1 MLLHCLYLHLFRE
14 DQEDRRLWNL
24 ACDIAVEQIISRE
37 KIPILETGGDAKK
50 IREKV
55 FHTLGDR
62 SDSAEKICRKLKE
75 QAFPFH
81 LEALEEAF
89 HFDDHTLWDICTGE
103 KGKRT
108 KEKWNKLLSYT
119 AANRQDHRKRR
130 GSQKGD
136 QKEEAG
142 TVRSGRYDYKK
153 FLRQFS
159 VLREEVELD
168 TESFDYIFY
177 NYGMEHYGNLPL
189 IEPLESRESKK
200 IEELALVIDTSYS
213 TSGELVRAFL
223 AETYTLLKG
232 RENFFHRMN
241 LHLIQA
247 DNAVRQDI
255 LIRNEDELIHA
266 MNHFELR
273 GGGGTDFRP
282 AFEYVDQL
290 CAEKKFSNLR
300 GLLYFTDGMGTY
312 PARRPGY
319 DTAFLFLGE
328 RFDDANVPPWAM
340 KVVLDEEEFTG
351 AAARPASALA
361 DALAEED
368 DLYHELN
375 NS

>member
-1 MLLHCLYLHLFRE
+1 MSNYYILTNLLSDDERRVITSIVRHIELGGNKVGIQQIASENYVSTAFIMKLCKRLGFAGYSELYY
-14 DQEDRRLWNL
+14 NL
-24 ACDIAVEQIISRE
+24 AQSSGE
-37 KIPILETGGDAKK
+37 G
-50 IREKV
+50 
-55 FHTLGDR
+55 HR
-62 SDSAEKICRKLKE
+62 SSDPDE
-75 QAFPFH
+75 
-81 LEALEEAF
+81 
-89 HFDDHTLWDICTGE
+89 FDLNFYTYG
-103 KGKRT
+103 
-108 KEKWNKLLSYT
+108 LS
-119 AANRQDHRKRR
+119 
-130 GSQKGD
+130 
-136 QKEEAG
+136 
-142 TVRSGRYDYKK
+142 V
-153 FLRQFS
+153 
-159 VLREEVELD
+159 
-168 TESFDYIFY
+168 
-177 NYGMEHYGNLPL
+177 YGNMPL
-189 IEPLESRESKK
+189 IEPLETRESKK

-247 DNAVRQDI
+247 DNAIRQDL

-282 AFEYVDQL
+282 AFEYVNQL

-312 PARRPGY
+312 PARRPAY

-328 RFDDANVPPWAM
+328 KFDDANVPPWAM
-340 KVVLDEEEFTG
+340 KVVLDEDEFSGPT
-351 AAARPASALA
+351 ARAASALA

-368 DLYHELN
+368 DPYRELN